1 MSRMLLRRLR
11 QLEQAFGVGEDQAV
25 GLEQLESLLC
35 CSRRNV
41 SNILASLQE
50 QGWIRWTGA
59 VGRGRQSELRVLLG
73 GDAALDEWV
82 ARLLSTGDLQQAARL
97 AAETTQPERVSRQI
111 SHFFERQQQ
120 TVRSLGGLLISDF
133 PEPSTIDPVD
143 TYLRNELYITEN
155 VYDTLLDY
163 NLAAGC
169 IMPALA
175 HYWEVDPGV
184 PALRFRLRPDVR
196 FHHGEPMT
204 VAAACASLTRMLTT
218 PGPLQRIY
226 RQVVSVSAVGE
237 HWIEVRLRQHNPLLI
252 YTFCGIHGAIMAEQG
267 IPLASGAL
275 ARFGTGPFR
284 IQQSD
289 KSHMIL
295 ERFAD
300 YYREKPLVER
310 VELWY
315 AMPDLPSSGSRM
327 SFTATEALASPDAS
341 RVTNRL
347 DGFFSL
353 GFRVRP
359 GARISATDLG
369 RLYDYLQQVRWEYK
383 IEPVV
388 DSAYARAPLPVEG
401 NQPCVCPRLSGTL
414 VVAEPHWHYPRLAH
428 IAGWIRERIKE
439 TGLTLVDCP
448 IENYNELDQVRCCA
462 DLMLV
467 SELLDPPPLYGYY
480 EWLTSAVC
488 MQFAHDERW
497 LDEEHERLL
506 EAFGQ
511 TLDEGE
517 ILARMQAVER
527 RWHGEKSLLHLFGIT
542 EELHLDREV
551 RGAIIDPSGFCSL
564 RRIWLSEPDE

>member
-11 QLEQAFGVGEDQAV
+11 QLEQAFGIGEGQAV

-50 QGWIRWTGA
+50 QGWIRWNGA
-59 VGRGRQSELRVLLG
+59 VGRGRQSELWVLMG
-73 GDAALDEWV
+73 GDAALDDWV
-82 ARLLSTGDLQQAARL
+82 ARLVAAGDLQQAARL

-111 SHFFERQQQ
+111 NHFFEQQQQ

-133 PEPSTIDPVD
+133 PVPHTIDPVE

-175 HYWEVDPGV
+175 HYWEVDPLR

-226 RQVVSVSAVGE
+226 QQVVAVSAIGQ

-252 YTFCGIHGAIMAEQG
+252 YAFCGIHGAIMAEQG
-267 IPLASGAL
+267 IRLASGAL

-284 IQQSD
+284 VRQSD
-289 KSHMIL
+289 KSHMAL
-295 ERFAD
+295 ERFPD

-315 AMPDLPSSGSRM
+315 AMPDLPSGASRM
-327 SFTATEALASPDAS
+327 SFTSTAPSVEPHAS

-359 GARISATDLG
+359 DARISATDLG
-369 RLYDYLQQVRWEYK
+369 RLYDYLHQVRWQYG

-388 DSAYARAPLPVEG
+388 DSAYARAAAPT
-401 NQPCVCPRLSGTL
+401 QPADVCACPRLSGTL

-428 IAGWIRERIKE
+428 IAGWIRERIEE
-439 TGLTLVDCP
+439 TGLTLVDFP
-448 IENYNELDQVRCCA
+448 IENYNELDQVRASA

-488 MQFAHDERW
+488 MQFAHGECW
-497 LDEEHERLL
+497 LDEEHGRLL
-506 EAFGQ
+506 AAFGQ

-517 ILARMQAVER
+517 ILSRMQEVER

-542 EELHLDREV
+542 EELHLDRAV
-551 RGAIIDPSGFCSL
+551 RGATIDPSGFCSL
-564 RRIWLSEPDE
+564 RRIWLSDSDE